1 MLAYRLINHVLMIA
15 YGESNV
21 VNMIHT
27 NAANASNLLL
37 YREALGL
44 RLRLARKRRRPGTEL
59 FSERIDDL
67 AQEVPSIND
76 AACSVRNLLVRQRTD
91 RCALGV

>member
-1 MLAYRLINHVLMIA
+1 MIA
-15 YGESNV
+15 YGESYV
-21 VNMIHT
+21 VYMIHF
-27 NAANASNLLL
+27 NEASFSTLLL

-91 RCALGV
+91 RRALGI